1 MHKAAPHQEVL
12 THCATSGKLISK
24 VILEIFFILVES
36 AQFFGLEI
44 NVMNNYA
51 YAGGPLLDLTRIAMS
66 LNRSLVGHTIDY
78 HHSIPS
84 TMHIAME
91 LAAQASTRSGTLV
104 VAEEQTAGLGR
115 LKRAWDA
122 PASQAILLSL
132 VLKPP
137 HLPAN
142 PAQLAML
149 SGIAVVRA
157 ILSILP
163 DLSDEIGL
171 KWPNDVLLGPDLAS
185 GRKVAG
191 ILIETSYCNNLME
204 CAVVGIGINVN
215 QPVQLLPKVPQPA
228 PQPTSLLAHVGRPID
243 RSDLL
248 IALGQVW
255 NELLGPKRA
264 EHNIYQEWRSL
275 LYTLGQPVTVRQHGQ
290 PSEQALN
297 GTAVDVTPDGALVVT
312 DQAGIAHTFGS
323 GDVTTRGE

>member
-1 MHKAAPHQEVL
+1 MS
-12 THCATSGKLISK
+12 T
-24 VILEIFFILVES
+24 
-36 AQFFGLEI
+36 
-44 NVMNNYA
+44 YA

-78 HHSIPS
+78 HASIPS
-84 TMHIAME
+84 TMHFAME
-91 LAAQASTRSGTLV
+91 LAARADTRSGTLV

-115 LKRAWDA
+115 LKRAWEA
-122 PASQAILLSL
+122 PASQALLLSL
-132 VLKPP
+132 ILKPP

-163 DLSDEIGL
+163 DLTDEIGL
-171 KWPNDVLLGPDLAS
+171 KWPNDVLLGPDLAA

-191 ILIETSYCNNLME
+191 ILIETSYRDNVME
-204 CAVVGIGINVN
+204 CAVVGIGINTN
-215 QPVQLLPKVPQPA
+215 QPLQLLPKVPPTS
-228 PQPTSLLAHVGRPID
+228 PQPTSLLVHVGRQIN

-264 EHNIYQEWRSL
+264 DHNIYQEWRSL
-275 LYTLGQPVTVRQHGQ
+275 LYTLGQSVTVRQHGQ
-290 PSEQALN
+290 QNGQAVH

-312 DQAGIAHTFGS
+312 DQAGHSFTFGS
-323 GDVTTRGE
+323 GDVTTRSE

>member
-1 MHKAAPHQEVL
+1 M
-12 THCATSGKLISK
+12 S
-24 VILEIFFILVES
+24 
-36 AQFFGLEI
+36 
-44 NVMNNYA
+44 NYA

-78 HHSIPS
+78 HASIPS

-91 LAAQASTRSGTLV
+91 LAALSDTRSGTLV

-122 PASQAILLSL
+122 PASQALLLSL
-132 VLKPP
+132 ILKPP

-163 DLSDEIGL
+163 DLTDEIGL
-171 KWPNDVLLGPDLAS
+171 KWPNYVLLGPDFAG
-185 GRKVAG
+185 GRKVS
-191 ILIETSYCNNLME
+191 ILIETSYRDNVME
-204 CAVVGIGINVN
+204 CAVVGIGININ
-215 QPVQLLPKVPQPA
+215 QPVQLLPKVPPTS
-228 PQPTSLLAHVGRPID
+228 PQPTSLLAHVGRQIN

-248 IALGQVW
+248 IAMGQVW

-264 EHNIYQEWRSL
+264 DHNIYQEWRSL

-290 PSEQALN
+290 QDGQALH

-312 DQAGIAHTFGS
+312 DQAGHSFTFGS
-323 GDVTTRGE
+323 GDVTTRSE

>member
-1 MHKAAPHQEVL
+1 M
-12 THCATSGKLISK
+12 S
-24 VILEIFFILVES
+24 
-36 AQFFGLEI
+36 
-44 NVMNNYA
+44 NYA

-78 HHSIPS
+78 HASIPS

-91 LAAQASTRSGTLV
+91 LAALSDTRSGTLV

-122 PASQAILLSL
+122 PASQALLLSL
-132 VLKPP
+132 ILKPP

-163 DLSDEIGL
+163 DLTDEIGL
-171 KWPNDVLLGPDLAS
+171 KWPNDVLLGPDLAA

-191 ILIETSYCNNLME
+191 ILIETSYRDNVME
-204 CAVVGIGINVN
+204 CAVVGIGININ
-215 QPVQLLPKVPQPA
+215 QPVQLLPKVPPTS
-228 PQPTSLLAHVGRPID
+228 PQPTSLLAHVGRQIN

-248 IALGQVW
+248 IAMGQVW

-264 EHNIYQEWRSL
+264 DHNIYQEWRSL

-290 PSEQALN
+290 QDGQALH

-312 DQAGIAHTFGS
+312 DQAGHSFTFGS
-323 GDVTTRGE
+323 GDVTTRSE

>member
-1 MHKAAPHQEVL
+1 M
-12 THCATSGKLISK
+12 S
-24 VILEIFFILVES
+24 
-36 AQFFGLEI
+36 
-44 NVMNNYA
+44 NYT

-78 HHSIPS
+78 HQSVPS

-91 LAAQASTRSGTLV
+91 LAAQADTRSGTLV

-115 LKRAWDA
+115 LKRAWEA
-122 PASQAILLSL
+122 PASQALLLSL
-132 VLKPP
+132 ILKSP

-157 ILSILP
+157 VLSILP

-191 ILIETSYCNNLME
+191 ILIETSYCSSVME
-204 CAVVGIGINVN
+204 CAVVGIGVNVN
-215 QPVQLLPKVPQPA
+215 QPVQLLPKVPPTA

-255 NELLGPKRA
+255 NELLGPKRTD
-264 EHNIYQEWRSL
+264 HNIYHEWRSL

-290 PSEQALN
+290 HDGQAVH
-297 GTAVDVTPDGALVVT
+297 GTAVDVTPDGALVVA
-312 DQAGIAHTFGS
+312 DQAGHSFTFGS
-323 GDVTTRGE
+323 GDVTTRNE

>member
-1 MHKAAPHQEVL
+1 MS
-12 THCATSGKLISK
+12 T
-24 VILEIFFILVES
+24 
-36 AQFFGLEI
+36 
-44 NVMNNYA
+44 YA
-51 YAGGPLLDLTRIAMS
+51 YAGGPLLDLTRIGMS

-78 HHSIPS
+78 HASIPS
-84 TMHIAME
+84 TMHFAME
-91 LAAQASTRSGTLV
+91 LAARADTRSGTLV

-115 LKRAWDA
+115 LKRAWEA
-122 PASQAILLSL
+122 PASQALLLSL
-132 VLKPP
+132 ILKPP

-163 DLSDEIGL
+163 DLTDEIGL
-171 KWPNDVLLGPDLAS
+171 KWPNDVLLGPDLAA

-191 ILIETSYCNNLME
+191 ILIETSYRDNVME
-204 CAVVGIGINVN
+204 CAVVGIGINTN
-215 QPVQLLPKVPQPA
+215 QPLQLLPKVPPTS
-228 PQPTSLLAHVGRPID
+228 PQPTSLLVHVGRQIN

-264 EHNIYQEWRSL
+264 DHNIYQEWRSL
-275 LYTLGQPVTVRQHGQ
+275 LYTLGQSVTVRQHGQ
-290 PSEQALN
+290 QNGQAVH

-312 DQAGIAHTFGS
+312 DQAGHSFTFGS
-323 GDVTTRGE
+323 GDVTTRSE

>member
-1 MHKAAPHQEVL
+1 M
-12 THCATSGKLISK
+12 S
-24 VILEIFFILVES
+24 
-36 AQFFGLEI
+36 
-44 NVMNNYA
+44 NYA
-51 YAGGPLLDLTRIAMS
+51 YAGGPLLDLTRIAMG
-66 LNRSLVGHTIDY
+66 LNRSLVGHTFDY
-78 HHSIPS
+78 HASIPS
-84 TMHIAME
+84 TMSIAME
-91 LAAQASTRSGTLV
+91 LAARSDSRSGMLV

-115 LKRAWDA
+115 LKRSWEA
-122 PASQAILLSL
+122 PADQALLLSL
-132 VLKPP
+132 ILKQP

-149 SGIAVVRA
+149 AGIAVVRA

-171 KWPNDVLLGPDLAS
+171 KWPNDVLLGPDLAT

-191 ILIETSYCNNLME
+191 ILIETSYRDNAME
-204 CAVVGIGINVN
+204 YAVVGIGVNVN
-215 QPVQLLPKVPQPA
+215 QAAQLLPKVPATA
-228 PQPTSLLAHVGRPID
+228 PQPTSLLAHVGRQID

-264 EHNIYQEWRSL
+264 DHNIYQEWRSL

-290 PSEQALN
+290 TDGRALY

-312 DQAGIAHTFGS
+312 DLAGHSYTFGS
-323 GDVTTRGE
+323 GDVTTRSE